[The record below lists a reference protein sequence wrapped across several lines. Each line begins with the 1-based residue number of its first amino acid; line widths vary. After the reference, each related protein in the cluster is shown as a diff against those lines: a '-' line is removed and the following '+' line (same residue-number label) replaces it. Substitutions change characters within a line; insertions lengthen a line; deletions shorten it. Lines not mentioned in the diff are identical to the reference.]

1 MENIEDID
9 DKLIIKKTTFNKVM
23 DMILRGI
30 QAFLILLPI
39 VMFVAFVYGIVHHW
53 PQPIVSFLIYG
64 ALSIII
70 GVVIVEF
77 FPRMKGWT
85 PVGYDKMIKDQNITD
100 EDKTDKIVING

>member
-1 MENIEDID
+1 MENSEIN
-9 DKLIIKKTTFNKVM
+9 DKFIIKKTTFNKVM
-23 DMILRGI
+23 SMILKGI

-39 VMFVAFVYGIVHHW
+39 VMFVAFVYGIIHHW

-77 FPRMKGWT
+77 FPKIKGWT
-85 PVGYDKMIKDQNITD
+85 PVGYDKMIKDQNMTD
-100 EDKTDKIVING
+100 EDKIDKIVVNG